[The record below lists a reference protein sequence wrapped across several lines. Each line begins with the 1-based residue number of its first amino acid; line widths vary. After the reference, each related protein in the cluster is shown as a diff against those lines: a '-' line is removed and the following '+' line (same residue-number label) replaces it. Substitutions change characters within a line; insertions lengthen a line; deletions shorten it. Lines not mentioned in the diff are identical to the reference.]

1 MRFDPHVRLENRGP
15 RALPAGVRAEI
26 APGR

>member
-1 MRFDPHVRLENRGP
+1 MRFDPHVCLENRGP
-15 RALPAGVRAEI
+15 GALPAGVRAEI